1 MIFVPLSF
9 GGLKVNKFLPQ
20 GFCHVNW
27 LVALT
32 PLFPSPRKA
41 ITHNSLV
48 RNLLHHTEN
57 PNVRNKNFKPS
68 LEEEEEEEQPNK
80 F

>member
-1 MIFVPLSF
+1 MVIFVPLSF

-32 PLFPSPRKA
+32 PLFPSP
-41 ITHNSLV
+41 THNSLV

-57 PNVRNKNFKPS
+57 PNVQNKNSKPS
-68 LEEEEEEEQPNK
+68 LEEEEEEPNK